1 MLTEFLAWWAERL
14 RSLLPG
20 RRNGTGRSLLVAL
33 LASASGP
40 PVVELTTRRRNQ
52 EGTLG
57 RFTLDGSGIA
67 ALRAALAG
75 KAADPAVLRLPS
87 ARMLEQ
93 QIQLPLAAEREL
105 ERVLSY
111 EMDRLTPFAA
121 DDLYW
126 AGTVDRRD
134 RARGRLHVR
143 LLLVLRAE
151 VAPLLD
157 ALAQAGVRPA
167 VLEAGTGRE
176 VALERPQAGSR
187 RTLAVAATTCAV
199 LAVVAAA
206 TPFVRQSQASQQVE
220 DRIAALRPAVDRA
233 EALRRTITAN
243 AAGADVIVAQ
253 RARSGDALGML
264 ALLTDLLPDD
274 THLNDV
280 AIRSRMVTMS
290 GQSGAAARLIAA
302 LAADPAVRN
311 PAFSAPV
318 TREDG
323 GRAEGFSIRAEI
335 AP

>member
-20 RRNGTGRSLLVAL
+20 RGDGTANWSLLVAL
-33 LASASGP
+33 LASTGP
-40 PVVELTTRRRNQ
+40 PMVELTTRRRNQ

-57 RFTLDGSGIA
+57 RFTLDGAGVA
-67 ALRAALAG
+67 ALKAALAG
-75 KAADPAVLRLPS
+75 KPTAPAMLRLPP

-93 QIQLPLAAEREL
+93 QVALPLAAEREL
-105 ERVLSY
+105 ERVLAY
-111 EMDRLTPFAA
+111 EMDRLTPFSA

-134 RARGRLHVR
+134 RPRGRLHVR

-151 VAPLLD
+151 VAPLLNL
-157 ALAQAGVRPA
+157 LAQAGVRPA
-167 VLEAGTGRE
+167 VLDAGPGRQ
-176 VALERPQAGSR
+176 VALDRPQAGSR
-187 RTLAVAATTCAV
+187 RSLAFAVAACAV
-199 LAVVAAA
+199 LALVAAA
-206 TPFVRQSQASQQVE
+206 TPFIRQAQAMQQVE

-253 RARSGDALGML
+253 RSRSGDVLGML

-280 AIRSRMVTMS
+280 AIRNRVVTMS

-335 AP
+335 TP